1 MSKDFNEFRFSGLH
15 LEEQSNKYLTMNR
28 VSDDENKVVVKVGTD
43 HLLKTKYGFALILNS
58 THVVFLKD
66 WQVDINYFGNEVL
79 IDKDYWLVKQW
90 GDFSDVFDDSED
102 NLKFEKWLSVAKIQQ
117 EARDKDGDKINI
129 VHWTK

>member
-79 IDKDYWLVKQW
+79 IDKDYWLVKEW
-90 GDFSDVFDDSED
+90 GDFSDAFDDSED
-102 NLKFEKWLSVAKIQQ
+102 NLKFEKWLSVANIQQ

>member
-15 LEEQSNKYLTMNR
+15 LEEQSNKFLTMNR

-79 IDKDYWLVKQW
+79 IDKDYFLVKQW

-102 NLKFEKWLSVAKIQQ
+102 NLKFEKWLGVAKIQQ
-117 EARDKDGDKINI
+117 KSRDKDGDRINI